1 MAIELRRAPGCQS
14 HVYYPVPL
22 DHPQFAGQW
31 EVEKHPYHAQR
42 ELLVWYPEVAKHYDP
57 LEAAALVL
65 QKLSAASRQDKTLNL
80 KAVFKK
86 YDADG
91 GGSIDR
97 DEFAAVLEE
106 FKILLSPAEVAAVFK
121 IFDPDG
127 GGTIS
132 YIEFVYSVFNRRKF
146 IKGVREAREKDRL
159 RKMQKAAPKAPR
171 SDGTGKVR
179 PARLKRKAATDDG
192 DGNAGDTGGYLNHSI
207 AYAFIKKQD
216 EERRKAKQKEM
227 RKPKGKT
234 PNDGYAG
241 WPADGPRIPKKPSK
255 PALQH
260 GASPRIV
267 KGRSRKKASPS
278 ASAPETANMVLSA
291 FASAKVGD
299 NNGARKVTSG
309 HAEGTHNAAATAT
322 KIVETCDEDI
332 IAEVE
337 STLALNQW
345 MAVNLGRIKDLF
357 LKMDTDGSGTCST
370 KEFLVLLREMKNTKE
385 KQVRAIYD
393 VRHEETANLTT
404 KWKHKSDAKNGRSK
418 TKQAAEIDFD
428 LVAKAFHMIDVDGS
442 GEISLR
448 ELERFVRRGRNME
461 GQLKQKARDA
471 LANISAREALNI
483 KVNTFGGLTPRRPRV
498 SPRKSRKTTMA
509 RPSTRTLSRL
519 STVNLNSTRPGKEI
533 KVVEVGVNK
542 EKTESEVL
550 GVLETWMNVHIIRI
564 KDIFFEMDIDKS
576 GALSVQEFI
585 QLFSKIGEGIQPEQ
599 MTRLFKNLDE
609 DNSGDVT
616 LEELQRYMR
625 RRRKELAEEG
635 TDRSAARIKLS
646 GGIEFETF
654 VFME

>member
-1 MAIELRRAPGCQS
+1 MP
-14 HVYYPVPL
+14 P

-31 EVEKHPYHAQR
+31 EVETHPLQAQR

-65 QKLSAASRQDKTLNL
+65 QKLSAASRQDKNLNL

-86 YDADG
+86 YDTDG

-97 DEFAAVLEE
+97 GEFACVLEE
-106 FKILLSPAEVAAVFK
+106 FKILLSPAEVTAVFK

-146 IKGVREAREKDRL
+146 IKGVRKARAEARLKT
-159 RKMQKAAPKAPR
+159 MQTARPNAPSGA
-171 SDGTGKVR
+171 DGGKVGRR
-179 PARLKRKAATDDG
+179 PARAKRKAATDDG
-192 DGNAGDTGGYLNHSI
+192 DGNAGETSTGYLNHSI
-207 AYAFIKKQD
+207 AYAFMKKQD
-216 EERRKAKQKEM
+216 DERRKAKQQVKA
-227 RKPKGKT
+227 KT
-234 PNDGYAG
+234 NAASDGYAG
-241 WPADGPRIPKKPSK
+241 WPAHRPKKP
-255 PALQH
+255 PAAQKMPAAQH
-260 GASPRIV
+260 AASPRIV
-267 KGRSRKKASPS
+267 KGRPQKRARP
-278 ASAPETANMVLSA
+278 PPPTANMVLSA
-291 FASAKVGD
+291 FS
-299 NNGARKVTSG
+299 S
-309 HAEGTHNAAATAT
+309 AAATNGAAAAAT
-322 KIVETCDEDI
+322 KGLASHSKASRTARTKRANSAAAVKVVETSDENV

-357 LKMDTDGSGTCST
+357 VKMDTDGSGTCST
-370 KEFLVLLREMKNTKE
+370 KEFLVLLKEMKKTKE
-385 KQVRAIYD
+385 KKIHAVYD
-393 VRHEETANLTT
+393 VRCEETAKLTS
-404 KWKHKSDAKNGRSK
+404 KWKGKSDASNGRSN
-418 TKQAAEIDFD
+418 TKQATGVDFK
-428 LVAKAFHMIDVDGS
+428 LVEKAFRMIDVDDS

-448 ELERFVRRGRNME
+448 ELERFVRKGRNME

-471 LANISAREALNI
+471 LANIAAKGALEI
-483 KVNTFGGLTPRRPRV
+483 KVNVFGGLTPRRPRI
-498 SPRKSRKTTMA
+498 SPRKNRKA
-509 RPSTRTLSRL
+509 LGRPSPSPRTLSRL
-519 STVNLNSTRPGKEI
+519 STVNLNSIKPGKEI

-550 GVLETWMNVHIIRI
+550 GVLEAWMNVHIIRI
-564 KDIFFEMDIDKS
+564 KDIFFQMDMDKS

-585 QLFSKIGEGIQPEQ
+585 HLFSKIGDGIQREQ

-635 TDRSAARIKLS
+635 TNRSAARIKLS
-646 GGIEFETF
+646 GGVEFETF